1 MSTSVPTSV
10 PITSIQNQSTNY
22 EIKAVAVLGLGFGLL
37 ALDRWSIATLFP
49 SISKD
54 LNLNYQDLGNL
65 TGVLAIAWG
74 ITAIIMGRVADRL
87 GRRKVLLPAIIGFS
101 LMAGFSG
108 LATGFVTLSTM
119 WLLVGV
125 FQGAC
130 SPLRLAS
137 SSEASRPERRGLN
150 IGVQLGCFALIGLCK
165 TEHV

>member
-22 EIKAVAVLGLGFGLL
+22 EIKAVALLGLGFGLL

-108 LATGFVTLSTM
+108 LATGFVTLYLIRLLMGVLEGASTP
-119 WLLVGV
+119 V
-125 FQGAC
+125 
-130 SPLRLAS
+130 SIAS
-137 SSEASRPERRGLN
+137 DIDSSRPQSTRLTIRY
-150 IGVQLGCFALIGLCK
+150 QLTSSTL
-165 TEHV
+165 TH

>member
-1 MSTSVPTSV
+1 MSTSV

-22 EIKAVAVLGLGFGLL
+22 EIKAVALLGVGFGLL
-37 ALDRWSIATLFP
+37 ALGRWSIATLFP

-108 LATGFVTLSTM
+108 LATGFVTLY
-119 WLLVGV
+119 L
-125 FQGAC
+125 
-130 SPLRLAS
+130 LRLLMCLFQVPYPPPHIAS
-137 SSEASRPERRGLN
+137 TTQASRPERRGLN

-165 TEHV
+165 TQHV

>member
-1 MSTSVPTSV
+1 MSTSV
-10 PITSIQNQSTNY
+10 PITSIQNQSANY
-22 EIKAVAVLGLGFGLL
+22 EIKAVALLGLGFGLL

-108 LATGFVTLSTM
+108 LATGFVTLYLM
-119 WLLVGV
+119 RLLMGV
-125 FQGAC
+125 FKAPYTPLTIP
-130 SPLRLAS
+130 SPTQPP
-137 SSEASRPERRGLN
+137 RPHPPGLN
-150 IGVQLGCFALIGLCK
+150 IEIQ
-165 TEHV
+165 